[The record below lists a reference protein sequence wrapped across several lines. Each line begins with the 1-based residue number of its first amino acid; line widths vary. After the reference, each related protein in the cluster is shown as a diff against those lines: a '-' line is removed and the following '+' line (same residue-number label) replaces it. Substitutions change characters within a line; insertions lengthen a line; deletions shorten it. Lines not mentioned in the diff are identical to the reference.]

1 MQDVQTGLTKK
12 RKRKEKKKEKEERKT
27 KFYCRKARGENI
39 TRFAVG
45 ESNQLKELV
54 SDNNIPERCQG
65 PA

>member
-39 TRFAVG
+39 MRFAIG

-54 SDNNIPERCQG
+54 SDSNIPARCQG